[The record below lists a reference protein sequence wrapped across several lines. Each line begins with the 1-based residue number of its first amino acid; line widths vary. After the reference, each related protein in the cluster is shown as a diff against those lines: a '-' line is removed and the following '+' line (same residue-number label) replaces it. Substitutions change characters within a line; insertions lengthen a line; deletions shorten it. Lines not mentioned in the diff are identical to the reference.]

1 MRRLFETLPDIAD
14 TGSTVL
20 IEGPSGS
27 GQELF
32 ARHSQPVALREQAL
46 RGGRLRAPP
55 NTLLESELFGY
66 KAGGF
71 TGTQRDKPGR
81 FQLADGGT
89 IFLD

>member
-32 ARHSQPVALREQAL
+32 T
-46 RGGRLRAPP
+46 RAIH
-55 NTLLESELFGY
+55 NL
-66 KAGGF
+66 
-71 TGTQRDKPGR
+71 
-81 FQLADGGT
+81 
-89 IFLD
+89 